1 MNETKLDAQ
10 ETLFFERELEKIKS
24 KTYDKKYPEL
34 KIRKLVP
41 VNSDV
46 DPGADT
52 ITYWQ
57 YDSVGMAKIVE
68 SYAKDFPRVDVKKE
82 QFSSPVRSLGD
93 SYGYSIQ
100 EIRKARMAGTPLE
113 QRRANTAR
121 KAMMQA
127 EDEFGSKG
135 DTKSGLGG
143 LFTNAN
149 STEYILPA
157 DGNENGGSSSKEFRH
172 KTPAQILR
180 DLNGMVNTPVD
191 ITNGVETV
199 DTLLMPISVY
209 TLISSTARSENSDTT
224 ILQYFMRNNPFIQ
237 NVDHYHK
244 LKNLGAGGTGKL
256 FAYRRDPDVLTLEI
270 PQDFEQFPPQEEGM
284 EFVVYCHERFGGVII
299 YYPLATIFADGVSPA

>member
-1 MNETKLDAQ
+1 METKLDAQ
-10 ETLFFERELEKIKS
+10 ETIFFERELEKVKA

-46 DPGADT
+46 DPGAET
-52 ITYWQ
+52 ITYYQ
-57 YDSVGMAKIVE
+57 YDQVGMAKIVE
-68 SYAKDFPRVDVKKE
+68 SYAKDFPRVDVRKKK
-82 QFSSPVRSLGD
+82 FTSPVESLGD

-100 EIRKARMAGTPLE
+100 DIRKARMAGIPLE
-113 QRRANTAR
+113 QRKANTAR

-127 EDEFGSKG
+127 EDQIGAFG
-135 DTKSGLGG
+135 DADSGLGG
-143 LFTNAN
+143 LFNNAN
-149 STEYILPA
+149 TPEYTLPA
-157 DGNENGGSSSKEFRH
+157 DGTGASKKFKD

-180 DLNGMVNTPVD
+180 DLNGMVNSVVD
-191 ITNGVETV
+191 LTNGVEFV
-199 DTLLMPISVY
+199 DTLLLPVAVY
-209 TLISSTARSENSDTT
+209 TLVSSTPRSDNSDTT

-244 LKNLGAGGTGKL
+244 LKGAGAGATDRA

-284 EFVVYCHERFGGVII
+284 EFVIYCHERFGGVII
-299 YYPLATIFADGVSPA
+299 YYPLATVFADDV

>member
-1 MNETKLDAQ
+1 METKLDAQ
-10 ETLFFERELEKIKS
+10 ETIFFERELEKIKS

-68 SYAKDFPRVDVKKE
+68 SYAKDFPRVDVRKK
-82 QFSSPVRSLGD
+82 QFSSIVHSLGA

-121 KAMMQA
+121 KAVMQA
-127 EDEFGSKG
+127 EDEFGAKG
-135 DTKSGLGG
+135 DAKSGLNG
-143 LFTNAN
+143 LFTNPN
-149 STEYILPA
+149 TTEYVLP
-157 DGNENGGSSSKEFRH
+157 NGAGGFKTFVS
-172 KTPAQILR
+172 KTPDEILA

-191 ITNGVETV
+191 ITNGVETI
-199 DTLLMPISVY
+199 DTLLMPIAQY
-209 TLISSTARSENSDTT
+209 TLISSTARSANSDTT

-237 NVDHYHK
+237 NVDHYYK
-244 LKNLGAGGTGKL
+244 LKGLGAGATDRMFG
-256 FAYRRDPDVLTLEI
+256 YRRDPDVMTLEI
-270 PQDFEQFPPQEEGM
+270 PQDFEQFAPQEDGM

-299 YYPLATIFADGVSPA
+299 YYPLATIFADGI

>member
-1 MNETKLDAQ
+1 METKLDAQ
-10 ETLFFERELEKIKS
+10 ETIFFERELEKVKS

-34 KIRKLVP
+34 KIRTLVP

-52 ITYWQ
+52 ITYYQ

-68 SYAKDFPRVDVKKE
+68 SYAKDFPRVDVKRQK
-82 QFSSPVRSLGD
+82 FSSPVVSLGD

-100 EIRKARMAGTPLE
+100 EIRKARMVGIPLE

-121 KAMMQA
+121 KAMMQS
-127 EDEFGSKG
+127 EDEFGSIG
-135 DTKSGLGG
+135 DARTGLGG

-149 STEYILPA
+149 TTEYTLPA
-157 DGNENGGSSSKEFRH
+157 DGSGASKTFAS

-180 DLNGMVNTPVD
+180 DMNGMINTPVD
-191 ITNGVETV
+191 LTNGVEIV
-199 DTLLMPISVY
+199 DTLLLPIAQY
-209 TLISSTARSENSDTT
+209 TLISSTPRSDNSDTT
-224 ILQYFMRNNPFIQ
+224 ILQYFMKNNPFIK

-244 LKNLGAGGTGKL
+244 LKGLGAGATDKM

-299 YYPLATIFADGVSPA
+299 YYPLATIFADGL

>member
-10 ETLFFERELEKIKS
+10 ETIFFERELEKIKS
-24 KTYDKKYPEL
+24 KTFDKKYPEL
-34 KIRKLVP
+34 KIRRLVP

-68 SYAKDFPRVDVKKE
+68 SYAKDFPRVDVTKK
-82 QFSSPVRSLGD
+82 QFSSVVRSLGA

-100 EIRKARMAGTPLE
+100 EIRKAKMAGTPLE

-121 KAMMQA
+121 KAVMQT
-127 EDEFGSKG
+127 EDEIGAKG
-135 DTKSGLGG
+135 DVKSGLQG

-149 STEYILPA
+149 TTEYVLPA
-157 DGNENGGSSSKEFRH
+157 DGAGALKTFAS

-180 DLNGMVNTPVD
+180 DMNGMVNTPVD
-191 ITNGVETV
+191 ITNGVEIV
-199 DTLLMPISVY
+199 DTLLLPIAQY
-209 TLISSTARSENSDTT
+209 TLISSTARSDNSDTT
-224 ILQYFMRNNPFIQ
+224 ILQYFMKNNPFIR

-244 LKNLGAGGTGKL
+244 LKGLGAGGTDKM

-270 PQDFEQFPPQEEGM
+270 PQDFEQFPPQEDGM

-299 YYPLATIFADGVSPA
+299 YYPLATIFADGL

>member
-52 ITYWQ
+52 ITYYQ

-68 SYAKDFPRVDVKKE
+68 SYAKDFPRVDVLRKK
-82 QFSSPVRSLGD
+82 FSSDVQSLGD

-100 EIRKARMAGTPLE
+100 EIRKAKMAGIPLE

-121 KAMMQA
+121 KAMMQS
-127 EDEFGSKG
+127 EDELGAKG
-135 DTKSGLGG
+135 DVKSGLGG
-143 LFTNAN
+143 LFTNPN
-149 STEYILPA
+149 TTEYVLP
-157 DGNENGGSSSKEFRH
+157 NGAGGFKTFAT
-172 KTPAQILR
+172 KTPDEILA
-180 DLNGMVNTPVD
+180 DLNGMVNTVVD

-199 DTLLMPISVY
+199 DTLLLPIAQY
-209 TLISSTARSENSDTT
+209 TLISSTARSATSDTT
-224 ILQYFMRNNPFIQ
+224 ILQFFMRNNPFIQ

-244 LKNLGAGGTGKL
+244 LKGLGAGGTDRM

-270 PQDFEQFPPQEEGM
+270 PQDFEQFPPQPEGM
-284 EFVVYCHERFGGVII
+284 EFVIYCHERFGGVII
-299 YYPLATIFADGVSPA
+299 YYPLATIFADGL

>member
-1 MNETKLDAQ
+1 METKLDAQ
-10 ETLFFERELEKIKS
+10 ETIFFERELEKVKS

-52 ITYWQ
+52 ITYYQ

-68 SYAKDFPRVDVKKE
+68 SYAKDFPRVDVKRTK
-82 QFSSPVRSLGD
+82 FSSPVASLGD

-100 EIRKARMAGTPLE
+100 EIRKAKMVGIPLE

-121 KAMMQA
+121 KAMMQS
-127 EDEFGSKG
+127 EDEFGANG
-135 DTKSGLGG
+135 DARSGLPG

-149 STEYILPA
+149 TTEYTLPA
-157 DGNENGGSSSKEFRH
+157 DGTGSSKLFST

-180 DLNGMVNTPVD
+180 DLNGMVNAPVD
-191 ITNGVETV
+191 LTNGVETV
-199 DTLLMPISVY
+199 DTLLLPIAQY
-209 TLISSTARSENSDTT
+209 TLISSTARSDNSDTT
-224 ILQYFMRNNPFIQ
+224 ILQFFMKNNPFIQ

-244 LKNLGAGGTGKL
+244 LKGAGAAGADRM

-299 YYPLATIFADGVSPA
+299 YYPLATIFADGL

>member
-1 MNETKLDAQ
+1 METKLDAQ
-10 ETLFFERELEKIKS
+10 ETIFFERELEKIKV

-46 DPGADT
+46 DPGAET
-52 ITYWQ
+52 ITYYQ

-68 SYAKDFPRVDVKKE
+68 SYAKDFPRVDVRKK
-82 QFSSPVRSLGD
+82 QFSSPVKSLGD

-100 EIRKARMAGTPLE
+100 EIRKAKMAGTPLE

-121 KAMMQA
+121 KAMMQT
-127 EDEFGSKG
+127 EDEIGAKG
-135 DTKSGLGG
+135 DAKSGLGG

-149 STEYILPA
+149 TTEYTLPA
-157 DGNENGGSSSKEFRH
+157 DGTGSAKTFAS

-191 ITNGVETV
+191 LTNGVETV
-199 DTLLMPISVY
+199 DTLLLPIAQY
-209 TLISSTARSENSDTT
+209 TLIASTPRSDNSDMT
-224 ILQYFMRNNPFIQ
+224 ILQYFMKNNPFIQ

-244 LKNLGAGGTGKL
+244 LKGLGAGATDRM
-256 FAYRRDPDVLTLEI
+256 FAYRRDPDVVTLEI

-299 YYPLATIFADGVSPA
+299 YYPLATIFADGL